1 MRRLQQ
7 SVYRSL
13 STTLYV
19 LLRSSRFHNHVG
31 SAARAELLQGIAL
44 AQADFQPAAGAQIG
58 DELSH
63 RHIRIGAAH
72 EGRGNTA
79 NYHHRGPHVALG
91 KVRGPDAGYQVAEAI
106 GCQHFSMDFV
116 THLAGFGYREPL
128 KRADCTAHHVES
140 GAVGE
145 VCRHGRE
152 NVAAVK
158 GGRDLDTMI
167 GWPVQRYRL
176 PDLGHTEHQL
186 KQPVVRPDKDAQ
198 ISEHGYGQ
206 PAGAHPRIHDGNMDG
221 AGGKG
226 RHGGLQ
232 GKGTFQ
238 DILRRNVVGNVYHP
252 RMRGDAENDALHLR
266 GVGAARAEIRSER
279 DNGPYSHGGI
289 EPEVLPAI
297 IVQRALRISDAVKT
311 GIIAKYRDFLPPA
324 EDADI
329 VSLCEGDTPL
339 VHAPRLANAISPNID
354 LYLKLEGLN
363 PTGSFKDRG
372 MTLAVT
378 MARADGR
385 DTVMCASTGN
395 TSASA
400 AAYAARAGMRCFVL
414 IPSGKIALG
423 KLAQALMHGAR
434 VLAIQGNFDEA
445 LCLVREITADYP
457 ITMVNSLNP
466 FRLEGQKTAA
476 FEVVDAL
483 GRAPDYHA
491 LPVGNAGNI
500 TAYWMGY
507 KEYRACG
514 RADGKPAM
522 LGFQAAGAAPIVRG
536 EPVPQPETVATAIR
550 IGNPAS
556 WKSAVAARDE
566 SGGRIEMVTDAE
578 ILEAYRLTAS
588 LEGVFAEPASVAPIA
603 GLRKLAATGFF
614 ARRAVVVATLT
625 GHGLKDPQTAVSEA
639 AVSAVT
645 VPADRGAVLK
655 ALGY

>member
-1 MRRLQQ
+1 M
-7 SVYRSL
+7 
-13 STTLYV
+13 
-19 LLRSSRFHNHVG
+19 
-31 SAARAELLQGIAL
+31 
-44 AQADFQPAAGAQIG
+44 
-58 DELSH
+58 
-63 RHIRIGAAH
+63 
-72 EGRGNTA
+72 
-79 NYHHRGPHVALG
+79 
-91 KVRGPDAGYQVAEAI
+91 
-106 GCQHFSMDFV
+106 C
-116 THLAGFGYREPL
+116 
-128 KRADCTAHHVES
+128 
-140 GAVGE
+140 
-145 VCRHGRE
+145 
-152 NVAAVK
+152 
-158 GGRDLDTMI
+158 
-167 GWPVQRYRL
+167 
-176 PDLGHTEHQL
+176 
-186 KQPVVRPDKDAQ
+186 
-198 ISEHGYGQ
+198 
-206 PAGAHPRIHDGNMDG
+206 
-221 AGGKG
+221 
-226 RHGGLQ
+226 
-232 GKGTFQ
+232 
-238 DILRRNVVGNVYHP
+238 
-252 RMRGDAENDALHLR
+252 
-266 GVGAARAEIRSER
+266 
-279 DNGPYSHGGI
+279 
-289 EPEVLPAI
+289 
-297 IVQRALRISDAVKT
+297 DAVKT
-311 GIIAKYRDFLPPA
+311 GIIAKYRDFLPAA

-329 VSLCEGDTPL
+329 VSLYEGDTPL
-339 VHAPRLANAISPNID
+339 VHAPRLAKAISPNID

-385 DTVMCASTGN
+385 ETVMCASTGN

-445 LCLVREITADYP
+445 LCLVREITAEYP

-500 TAYWMGY
+500 TAYWIGY

-514 RADGKPAM
+514 RTDGMPAM

-536 EPVPQPETVATAIR
+536 EPVQQPETVATAIR

-556 WKSAVAARDE
+556 WKSALAARDE

-614 ARRAVVVATLT
+614 SRPAVVAATLT

-645 VPADRGAVLK
+645 VPADRGAVLS